1 MSFSEASAGIVHIS
15 VAVWNVMLTD
25 SNSSGEA
32 GLRSSGIQL
41 QDSGTM
47 TTANACNYVAK
58 NE

>member
-1 MSFSEASAGIVHIS
+1 MSFSEASVGIVHIS
-15 VAVWNVMLTD
+15 VAVWNVILTD

-47 TTANACNYVAK
+47 ATANAILCS
-58 NE
+58 